1 MGDRKAI
8 VEMLAGII
16 NEITA
21 HELITF
27 ANNLIA
33 CAPQS
38 NIAFDT
44 CIQLLENDNKAFFE
58 IAAIS

>member
-21 HELITF
+21 HELNAYT
-27 ANNLIA
+27 NNLIA
-33 CAPQS
+33 CAP
-38 NIAFDT
+38 
-44 CIQLLENDNKAFFE
+44 
-58 IAAIS
+58 